1 MTSMSSQTYSAQMSL
16 NTSSES
22 RSRTLIEIGVG
33 SFFQVTSVVQ
43 DSDKSVRAHLLR
55 AKSRI
60 TAGSS
65 HAALQGLV
73 FRRFYVKRVR
83 LTLFPSYSAD
93 LQAILL
99 LDPDHC
105 EARDLLSHFD
115 GEAQK
120 GAGNVSLGWLRG
132 NSAVT

>member
-1 MTSMSSQTYSAQMSL
+1 MV
-16 NTSSES
+16 
-22 RSRTLIEIGVG
+22 IEIGVE

-43 DSDKSVRAHLLR
+43 DSDKRVRAHLLR

-73 FRRFYVKRVR
+73 FRRFSVKRVH
-83 LTLFPSYSAD
+83 LTFFPSYSAD

-99 LDPDHC
+99 LDPGHC
-105 EARDLLSHFD
+105 EGKDLLSYLD
-115 GEAQK
+115 GEAQTE
-120 GAGNVSLGWLRG
+120 AGNVSLGWLRG
-132 NSAVT
+132 KSAVT